1 MQAVRDWAADPR
13 EGRSRRP
20 CCRRATGASAT
31 RGEHERGHDGA
42 DTAQP
47 RPTHAATLAGDTV
60 RVVMLVVAATDR
72 ELALLSG
79 LDTFCCG
86 IGPVEAALQTA
97 RALEER
103 RPDAVVHVGIAGSR
117 TLEPPAL
124 VLGSEAVYCDVIDP
138 ASTLPRVERVQPDTA
153 LLEQARAALPGAHV
167 LPIATCGKVGGGTGF
182 DVEAMEG
189 FGVLR
194 ACELAGVPAVELR
207 AISNSP
213 DEADRT
219 RWRFDEAFAALAAA
233 LQRLDVL

>member
-1 MQAVRDWAADPR
+1 
-13 EGRSRRP
+13 
-20 CCRRATGASAT
+20 
-31 RGEHERGHDGA
+31 
-42 DTAQP
+42 
-47 RPTHAATLAGDTV
+47 
-60 RVVMLVVAATDR
+60 MLVVAATER
-72 ELALLSG
+72 ELALLDG

-103 RPDAVVHVGIAGSR
+103 RPDGVIQVGIAGSR

-138 ASTLPRVERVQPDTA
+138 GSAVPRIERVQPDAA
-153 LLEQARAALPGAHV
+153 LLARARAALAEARV

-182 DVEAMEG
+182 EVEAMEG

-213 DEADRT
+213 DDADRS
-219 RWRFDEAFAALAAA
+219 RWRFDDAFAALADA
-233 LQRLDVL
+233 LERLDVL